1 MRAASSESRNRL
13 VGECRRQAQTAPP
26 HGRHKQRIHFHLLGR
41 SRFRVDELNSDAR
54 FPQAFHALDAVNERG
69 ESGRRCRLRPHER
82 ARTIRLKG
90 VASAKLISQSNEL
103 AHREGFGQLDKHKF
117 RRAYGHA
124 GSDFEK
130 GPTQQRA
137 QQADGSKHASWND
150 ARFWAAREREEGA
163 RPWRCP
169 IALRAFASGWAFS
182 HSRWPH
188 EQQPRYLRHG
198 QAS

>member
-1 MRAASSESRNRL
+1 MKGKAVVLRRNAGLRPQKVAYHPIAPCDARRLLRKRNRL

-26 HGRHKQRIHFHLLGR
+26 HGRHKQRIHFRLLGR

-69 ESGRRCRLRPHER
+69 ESGRRCKLRPHER

-130 GPTQQRA
+130 GPTQQRR
-137 QQADGSKHASWND
+137 SKLMEANTLRGMTPD
-150 ARFWAAREREEGA
+150 FGPRENVKR
-163 RPWRCP
+163 
-169 IALRAFASGWAFS
+169 ALDRGVA
-182 HSRWPH
+182 P
-188 EQQPRYLRHG
+188 
-198 QAS
+198 